1 MNMQKVKRAADWI
14 RKNAGVLA
22 LMLMFIGGITATVR
36 YFLTLATEE
45 DVTAAVRDQTASL
58 AGLPDTVTELQETVM
73 NLDRTVVR
81 LEAAAETMNVL
92 SSTVTALAEMV
103 NTLSGSLERLEG
115 SFEDL
120 EGAFEGL
127 EGTFEEMDT
136 KYSDLAS
143 CVIELH
149 GPWNEGAD
157 APSFRLP
164 DASGPS
170 QLPTSCE
177 SARRSVN
184 PQVASG
190 R

>member
-1 MNMQKVKRAADWI
+1 MRTADWI

-36 YFLTLATEE
+36 YSLTLATEE
-45 DVTAAVRDQTASL
+45 DVAVAVRDQTAPL
-58 AGLPDTVTELQETVM
+58 AGLPDTVTELKETVM

-81 LEAAAETMNVL
+81 LEAATETMNAL
-92 SSTVTALAEMV
+92 SSTVTTLSGMV
-103 NTLSGSLERLEG
+103 NTLNGSFQELEG
-115 SFEDL
+115 SFEEL
-120 EGAFEGL
+120 EGSFEGL
-127 EGTFEEMDT
+127 EGSFEELDT

-164 DASGPS
+164 DAPGPS